1 MKTVAAHESG
11 ATIGSAGRRSNQGIG
26 FKAPGHQMPAV
37 MPRPANGNIGAVFG
51 PADMAA
57 GESPSPI
64 QMKTRIG
71 PVDDPAEREADRIA
85 DAIVDG
91 RPIGAIGGSRPDT
104 VWRKCAACAAE
115 EEQAL
120 RRKEAGSSATPA
132 PGSLP
137 AARAATA
144 ISSGGVPLPA
154 SERAFFEPRFGR
166 DLSDVRLHADE
177 AAASASSGINA
188 RAFTLGSDIGFARG
202 EYAPGRREG
211 RRLIAHEL
219 AHVVQRLPFIAR
231 QPAPFHTRRFQDQSG
246 GGSTEFIETVQVAPV
261 PGTGGY
267 IGSVDRSVVIP
278 ASAGQPAVNIPP
290 VGHVR
295 NIRFDPGC
303 FITVP
308 LGIQF
313 QQQAAAA
320 APICQQP
327 PSATAVAPLPA
338 AQFQALQ
345 TRYINALNAGLNG
358 WYAVRVEGCNQPCAG
373 KPIPIHID
381 AHAVA
386 NNPDTVVNVVN
397 RAGRGDAATICAG
410 SFDSGFAAHEGGH
423 QTLGVGDEYQEQN
436 PTILAAMP
444 QWGRPERV
452 RTDLTQMGAQY
463 GRFSL
468 YHERHFRFAQVFL
481 EAVYRG
487 QGCTVSLEELR
498 GSPADFRVDVGEGG
512 ASTDRGGAFSAT
524 AFIGAGIPLERQ
536 RRLSLLLGGQGQ
548 LLKDLDR
555 TALMIGVRAGFE
567 AQTSPG
573 KFGLTANIF
582 AAGGAS
588 HQFASSPSLG
598 QPGAGASTS
607 PYGEVGA
614 GVGIHT
620 NLESGWLLR
629 AGVEVAKGQEFSND
643 PNAMRW
649 VRYGFTVG
657 LSL

>member
-1 MKTVAAHESG
+1 
-11 ATIGSAGRRSNQGIG
+11 
-26 FKAPGHQMPAV
+26 MPAA
-37 MPRPANGNIGAVFG
+37 MPRRDGGDIGAVFG
-51 PADMAA
+51 PADEAA
-57 GESPSPI
+57 NVKAWPVQTRPIQTQPI
-64 QMKTRIG
+64 QMKARIG

-85 DAIVDG
+85 DAIVEG
-91 RPIGAIGGSRPDT
+91 RPTGAIGGSQPDT
-104 VWRKCAACAAE
+104 LWRKCAACAAE

-120 RRKEAGSSATPA
+120 RRKETGSGAGPV

-137 AARAATA
+137 VARAATA
-144 ISSGGVPLPA
+144 ISRGGVPLPA
-154 SERAFFEPRFGR
+154 GERAYFEPRFGR
-166 DLSDVRLHADE
+166 DLSDVRIHTDE

-188 RAFTLGSDIGFARG
+188 RAFTLGSDIAFARG
-202 EYAPGRREG
+202 EYAPGHREG

-219 AHVVQRLPFIAR
+219 AHVMQRLPFIAR
-231 QPAPFHTRRFQDQSG
+231 QPAPFHTRRFQDKSG
-246 GGSTEFIETVQVAPV
+246 GGSTDFIETVQVAPV

-267 IGSVDRSVVIP
+267 VGSVDRSEVVP
-278 ASAGQPAVNIPP
+278 GAAAGQPP
-290 VGHVR
+290 VSTGRVR

-308 LGIQF
+308 FGIQF

-327 PSATAVAPLPA
+327 PSATPVPPLPA

-345 TRYINALNAGLNG
+345 TSYIAALNAGLHG

-373 KPIPIHID
+373 KPIPIHIE
-381 AHAVA
+381 AQAVT

-410 SFDSGFAAHEGGH
+410 SFNPGFAAHEGGH
-423 QTLGVGDEYQEQN
+423 QTLGAGDEYQEQN

-452 RTDLTQMGAQY
+452 RTDLTQMGSQY

-468 YHERHFRFAQVFL
+468 FNERHFRFAQVFL

-487 QGCTVSLEELR
+487 QGCTVSLEALR
-498 GSPADFRVDVGEGG
+498 GSPADFRVDIGEGG
-512 ASTDRGGAFSAT
+512 ASTNLGGGLSVT

-536 RRLSLLLGGQGQ
+536 RRLSFLLGGQGQ
-548 LLKDLDR
+548 LLKPADR
-555 TALMIGVRAGFE
+555 TALLIGVRAGFE

-573 KFGLTANIF
+573 RFGLTANIF
-582 AAGGAS
+582 AAGGAF
-588 HQFASSPSLG
+588 HQLESSPSLG
-598 QPGAGASTS
+598 QPGAAARTS
-607 PYGEVGA
+607 PYGEVG
-614 GVGIHT
+614 VGIGVHT

-629 AGVEVAKGQEFSND
+629 AGVEAAKGQEFSND

-649 VRYGFTVG
+649 VRYGITLG

>member
-1 MKTVAAHESG
+1 MKTVAARESG
-11 ATIGSAGRRSNQGIG
+11 ATIGSAGRRTNQGIG
-26 FKAPGHQMPAV
+26 FKAPGHRMPAA
-37 MPRPANGNIGAVFG
+37 MSRPASGDVGPVFG
-51 PADMAA
+51 PADKAA
-57 GESPSPI
+57 NVKAWPI
-64 QMKTRIG
+64 QMKARIG
-71 PVDDPAEREADRIA
+71 PVDDPVEREADRIA
-85 DAIVDG
+85 DAIVEG
-91 RPIGAIGGSRPDT
+91 RPIGAIGGSQPDT

-120 RRKEAGSSATPA
+120 RRKETGSGATPA

-137 AARAATA
+137 VARAATA
-144 ISSGGVPLPA
+144 ISGGGVPLPA
-154 SERAFFEPRFGR
+154 SERAYFEPRFGR
-166 DLSDVRLHADE
+166 DLSDVRIHADE

-202 EYAPGRREG
+202 EYAPGHREG
-211 RRLIAHEL
+211 RKLIAHEL
-219 AHVVQRLPFIAR
+219 AHVVQRLPLIAR
-231 QPAPFHTRRFQDQSG
+231 QPAPFHTRRFQDRSG
-246 GGSTEFIETVQVAPV
+246 GGSTAFIETVQVAPV
-261 PGTGGY
+261 AGTGGFV
-267 IGSVDRSVVIP
+267 GSVDRSEVIP
-278 ASAGQPAVNIPP
+278 GAAAGQPP
-290 VGHVR
+290 VSTGRVS

-327 PSATAVAPLPA
+327 PSATPVAPLPA

-410 SFDSGFAAHEGGH
+410 SFNSGFAAHEGGH
-423 QTLGVGDEYQEQN
+423 QTLGAGDEYQEHN
-436 PTILAAMP
+436 PTLLAAMP

-512 ASTDRGGAFSAT
+512 ASTNRGGALSVT
-524 AFIGAGIPLERQ
+524 ALIGAGIPLERQ

-548 LLKDLDR
+548 LLKGPDQ

-582 AAGGAS
+582 ASGGAS
-588 HQFASSPSLG
+588 HQFASAPSFG
-598 QPGAGASTS
+598 QPGADARTT

-614 GVGIHT
+614 GVGIHS

-649 VRYGFTVG
+649 VRYGFTLG